1 MTDDGRRAM
10 QWQAILQWTWSGARD
25 ESARPRRA
33 TEIAKV
39 LGIGRASV
47 YRVLATEYLQV
58 ETRAKTAST
67 AWAISLFS
75 FIAAGRETLRGIH
88 LSAMWRPEVAEWP
101 EAGLARMAG
110 PALPDRL
117 LSHGSECSL
126 SIVVDV
132 LLEWR
137 EPRLPLRAR
146 RTRKKRVLQSKGP
159 SSRVLSTDL
168 ASFGN
173 AQLC

>member
-1 MTDDGRRAM
+1 MDGEQCNGRPFFDGRGQVREMKA
-10 QWQAILQWTWSGARD
+10 QDLGAPPRSPRCLA
-25 ESARPRRA
+25 SA
-33 TEIAKV
+33 
-39 LGIGRASV
+39 GRASIGAGNGV
-47 YRVLATEYLQV
+47 F
-58 ETRAKTAST
+58 ASRNT
-67 AWAISLFS
+67 CKDCIRRRGRFSLFS

-101 EAGLARMAG
+101 EAALARMAG